1 MLPSIHRLKRKW
13 LLLALL
19 PFIGATAMIAI
30 AVVLQANELS
40 EAEQRVVATAYNAS
54 KQAELENYMALADSA
69 IAPLYDSGRDDDATR
84 ERVLAELAKLGYG
97 DDGYFFVY
105 DTHGIALMHPRQPDL
120 IGKNL
125 WGMHDP
131 DGTPVIQAL
140 IRQAQQGGGFVEYL
154 WPRPST
160 HQMERKLAYVKM
172 YPRWGWVIGTGMYL
186 DDVKAAL
193 AQTDRQASANI
204 RRTLL
209 WIGVIGAFGMI
220 VIGAC
225 GLALNITDQRSSDA
239 QLKLLARQVVESQ
252 EAERGRLSRE
262 LHDGISQML
271 VSTKLLLESVL
282 ARPIQP
288 AVEPDALRQP
298 IQNALAQ
305 TNRTLGEIR
314 RISHDLRPTMLD
326 DLGLGAALRQLA
338 RESSSSAVAGAHAN
352 PGSSTGPGV
361 RITVDAPTTSGPQ
374 SLPDAV
380 NTALFRVAQEALTNI
395 ACHARARNASLQLS
409 VWTRQVML
417 KISDDGVGFDDGAV
431 QADPRR
437 GIGLRNMRERIES
450 LDGTF
455 HIESRPGHT
464 ELVAVIPLRAASANG
479 AAGQPLS
486 AVSSE

>member
-1 MLPSIHRLKRKW
+1 MSPSIHRLKRKW
-13 LLLALL
+13 LILALL

-30 AVVLQANELS
+30 AVVLQANALS
-40 EAEQRVVATAYNAS
+40 VAEQRVVATAYNAS
-54 KQAELENYMALADSA
+54 KRAELENYVALADSA

-84 ERVLAELAKLGYG
+84 ERVLAELAKLAYG
-97 DDGYFFVY
+97 EDGYFFVY
-105 DTHGIALMHPRQPDL
+105 DVNGRTLMHPRQPDL

-131 DGTPVIQAL
+131 EGTPVIQAL

-172 YPRWGWVIGTGMYL
+172 YPRWGWVVGTGIYM

-204 RRTLL
+204 RRTVL

-282 ARPIQP
+282 ARLVQP
-288 AVEPDALRQP
+288 TAVTETLQQP
-298 IQNALAQ
+298 IQSALAQ

-338 RESSSSAVAGAHAN
+338 RESGGNAGANTETSVGA
-352 PGSSTGPGV
+352 GV
-361 RITVDAPTTSGPQ
+361 RITVEAPAMSGAQP
-374 SLPDAV
+374 LPDAV

-395 ACHARARNASLQLS
+395 TCHARARNASLQLS
-409 VWTRQVML
+409 IWTRQVML
-417 KISDDGVGFDDGAV
+417 KISDDGVGFNDSAV
-431 QADPRR
+431 QADPSR

-464 ELVAVIPLRAASANG
+464 ELVAVIPLRAAETNT
-479 AAGQPLS
+479 AAGQAS
-486 AVSSE
+486 AFVSAITSE